1 MVQSTKLALA
11 MCLLFVSV
19 AAGCGATLT
28 PRTSQPLNWQKWS
41 KAGAMVDASRAHP
54 VAFWVDSAATPA
66 AVEVAGDTFNAR
78 QWLLHLSLR
87 LNEAV
92 KKKTLYDGRFASAGP
107 TLFQWALRN
116 GRYAYEHVGTSASN
130 RELVERSGARTAE
143 LRLLTVKRERRGAQ
157 FPRSPSGSTA
167 SKLTFESE
175 VESDAHWDAA
185 CVNELGAKILAS
197 ARFWQAVATM

>member
-1 MVQSTKLALA
+1 
-11 MCLLFVSV
+11 
-19 AAGCGATLT
+19 
-28 PRTSQPLNWQKWS
+28 
-41 KAGAMVDASRAHP
+41 MVDASRAHP

-143 LRLLTVKRERRGAQ
+143 LRLLTAKRERRGAQ
-157 FPRSPSGSTA
+157 FVHAVSIQVHVGL